1 MTDRAE
7 RATIAPGKYAS
18 GPMGVAWTGEIMAA
32 VAVLIGLVAL
42 WLGPNW
48 TLMWLAV
55 VLLVLAVVTRAVLR
69 RLGIGQS

>member
-7 RATIAPGKYAS
+7 RAAIAPAEFVS
-18 GPMGVAWTGEIMAA
+18 GRTGVAWTGEIMAA
-32 VAVLIGLVAL
+32 VAVLIGVTAL

-48 TLMWLAV
+48 TLMWVAV

-69 RLGIGQS
+69 RLGIGQF